1 MQVLKFGG
9 SSVADAVNISNV
21 IKIVKES
28 VKKDR
33 TLLVASAIG
42 GCTDKLIE
50 IGKLAAMQDELYLE
64 MIDRLEERHQKIIW
78 ELLPIDFQ
86 HALSSKTKNTF
97 NQLREIC
104 KGVYYLKE
112 LSNSSLDLIMSFG
125 EVLSTRIISERF
137 ASMGI
142 NNYWADAREIIKTE
156 PGNSGNVVLKQVSY
170 ANIKK
175 MLSSNRQRLIIVPGF
190 IASDLLKRTTTLGR
204 GGSDYTAALLAEATE
219 ARELQIW
226 SDVNGMMTA
235 DPRIVPEAIT
245 IRHISYKEAQ
255 ELSHFGAK
263 VIYPPTIQPAIS
275 KGIPIVVKNT
285 FDPEDPGTI
294 IENNPPESRGKIR
307 GISRSNKIALLSM
320 EGSGMVGVPGYSARL
335 FGALANAGV
344 NIVLITQASSVH
356 TMCVAIEDSDAEKA
370 KKAADSVFAYE
381 ISLNR
386 VNPLKVERGFSIISL
401 VGDDLKNQSGTGGKM
416 FNAIGRSGINIR
428 AIAQGSSEKN
438 ISVVVK
444 EEDSDLS
451 IKVIHDEFFGKEKKK
466 VNLFIAGYGQV
477 AKALLSIIDSRKD
490 WLYNKKGIEIN
501 IVSICNSKYM
511 ISDKRGIPLNLIETL
526 LSQGEAS
533 DINRFREICC
543 DMNLPESLFVDC
555 TADRDVTSLYQE
567 FMQAGCKVVTCNKIG
582 LSSSQESYDALQE
595 ICNNTGVQFRYETT
609 VGAAL
614 PIISTIKERK
624 NCGDN
629 IQKIEAI
636 LSGTLNYLF
645 SKYDGSVSFADIV
658 EQARKAGYTE
668 PDPRIDLAGTDSL
681 RKALILARE
690 SGIKL
695 EPDDITVTPFLNE
708 SIFSSDIEI
717 FYAKLRDN
725 EDKMFAL
732 FRESE
737 ARGERLKY
745 IAKIDKDG
753 CRVGLESIGQSHP
766 FYNISGRDN
775 SVMIYSEEYTSPLIV
790 TGAGAGAALTASGI
804 FSDLLA

>member
-9 SSVADAVNISNV
+9 SSVADAANISNV
-21 IKIVKES
+21 VKIVRES

-33 TLLVASAIG
+33 TILVASAIG

-50 IGKLAAMQDELYLE
+50 IGKLAAMQDESYNEL
-64 MIDRLEERHQKIIW
+64 IDKLEERHEKIIW
-78 ELLPIDFQ
+78 ELLPIDYQ

-104 KGVYYLKE
+104 KGVFYLKE
-112 LSNSSLDLIMSFG
+112 LSSSSLDLIMSFG

-137 ASMGI
+137 SSMGI
-142 NNYWADAREIIKTE
+142 NNFWADARDIIKTE
-156 PGNSGNVVLKQVSY
+156 PGSSGNVVIKQVSY
-170 ANIKK
+170 SNIKK

-263 VIYPPTIQPAIS
+263 VIYPPTIQPAVS

-285 FDPEDPGTI
+285 FDPLDPGTI

-335 FGALANAGV
+335 FSALANAGV

-370 KKAADSVFAYE
+370 KKAVDSVFAYE

-451 IKVIHDEFFGKEKKK
+451 IKVIHDEFFGEEKKRI
-466 VNLFIAGYGQV
+466 NLFIAGYGQV
-477 AKALLSIIDSRKD
+477 AKALLSIIDSRRD
-490 WLYNKKGIEIN
+490 WLYSKRGLEIS
-501 IVSICNSKYM
+501 VVAICNSKNM
-511 ISDKRGIPLNLIETL
+511 ISDKSGIKINQIEPLLP
-526 LSQGEAS
+526 QGESS
-533 DINRFREICC
+533 DINRFREKCC
-543 DMNLPESLFVDC
+543 DMSLPESVFVDC
-555 TADRDVTSLYQE
+555 TADRSVPSLYQE
-567 FMQAGCKVVTCNKIG
+567 FLQSGCKVVTCNKIG

-595 ICNNTGVQFRYETT
+595 ICINTGIELRYETT

-614 PIISTIKERK
+614 PIISTIRERRE
-624 NCGDN
+624 CGDN
-629 IQKIEAI
+629 IQRVEAI

-645 SKYDGSVSFADIV
+645 SKYDTSVSFADLV
-658 EQARKAGYTE
+658 EQARRAGYTE
-668 PDPRIDLAGTDSL
+668 PDPRIDLAGTDTM
-681 RKALILARE
+681 RKAVILARE
-690 SGIKL
+690 SGFRL
-695 EPDDITVTPFLNE
+695 EPDEIEIRPFLNE
-708 SIFSSDIEI
+708 ALFSSDIEI
-717 FYAKLRDN
+717 FYAKLRDF
-725 EDKMFAL
+725 EEKIAAR

-737 ARGERLKY
+737 AKGERLRF

-753 CRVGLESIGQSHP
+753 CSIGLESVDASHP
-766 FYNISGRDN
+766 FYNICGRDN
-775 SVMIYSEEYTSPLIV
+775 SVMIYSDEYTSPLIV
-790 TGAGAGAALTASGI
+790 TGAGAGASLTASGI

>member
-33 TLLVASAIG
+33 TILVASAIG

-50 IGKLAAMQDELYLE
+50 IGKLAAMQDESYLE
-64 MIDRLEERHQKIIW
+64 MIDKLEERHQKIIW
-78 ELLPIDFQ
+78 DLLPIDYQ

-104 KGVYYLKE
+104 KGVFYLKE

-156 PGNSGNVVLKQVSY
+156 PGSTGNVVLKQVSY

-263 VIYPPTIQPAIS
+263 VIYPPTIQPAVS

-381 ISLNR
+381 ITLNR

-416 FNAIGRSGINIR
+416 FNAIGHSGINIR

-451 IKVIHDEFFGKEKKK
+451 IKVIHDEFFGEGKKK
-466 VNLFIAGYGQV
+466 LNLFIAGYGQV
-477 AKALLSIIDSRKD
+477 AKALISVIDSRRD
-490 WLYNKKGIEIN
+490 WLSSKRSMEIH
-501 IVSICNSKYM
+501 IVAICNSKQM
-511 ISDKRGIPLNLIETL
+511 ISDKRGILPKLIDGL
-526 LSQGEAS
+526 LSKGEPS
-533 DINRFREICC
+533 DINRFREICS
-543 DMNLPESLFVDC
+543 DMNLPDSVFVDC
-555 TADRDVTSLYQE
+555 TASREVTSLYQE
-567 FMQAGCKVVTCNKIG
+567 FLQSGCKVVTCNKIG

-595 ICNNTGVQFRYETT
+595 ICLNTGVQLRYETT

-629 IQKIEAI
+629 IQRVEAI

-645 SKYDGSVSFADIV
+645 SKYDGSVRFADLV
-658 EQARKAGYTE
+658 EQARAAGYTE
-668 PDPRIDLAGTDSL
+668 PDPRIDLSGTDTL

-690 SGIKL
+690 SGFKL
-695 EPDDITVTPFLNE
+695 EPDDVKLKPFLNE
-708 SIFSSDIEI
+708 SLFSSDTKI
-717 FYAKLRDN
+717 FQAQLRDY
-725 EDKMFAL
+725 EDKILAMFKDSDAK
-732 FRESE
+732 
-737 ARGERLKY
+737 GERLRF
-745 IAKIDKDG
+745 IARIDKNG
-753 CRVGLESIGQSHP
+753 CSIGLESVGETHP
-766 FYNISGRDN
+766 FYNIYGRDN
-775 SVMIYSEEYTSPLIV
+775 SVTIYSDEYTSPLIV